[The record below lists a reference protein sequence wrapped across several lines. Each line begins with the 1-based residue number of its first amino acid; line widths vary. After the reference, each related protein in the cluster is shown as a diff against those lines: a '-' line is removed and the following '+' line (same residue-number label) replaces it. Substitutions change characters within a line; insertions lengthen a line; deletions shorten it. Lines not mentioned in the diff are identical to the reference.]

1 MNDPPSL
8 QSRVLGWNEGMDL
21 PTKTE
26 SIVLSSFFTPAS
38 IAVVGAADDPT
49 KLRGKLMKLA
59 LDSGY
64 AGPVHPV
71 HPKAGTI
78 QGRTAYASLEQVPD
92 GAELVLIATPGA
104 SVPGI
109 VAEAVAAGAKAA
121 VILSSGVDMAA
132 LEAAIGDSGLRYMGP
147 NTEGYFDIGG
157 VAGTFAAVV
166 EEALATERAA
176 SRPGRKISIVSQ
188 SGGLGFALFGRG
200 LAENLDFHSVITTGN
215 EGDLE
220 CLDFVDHLLDEGETG
235 VIMMFVEGLKA
246 PGRFVDAAAK
256 AADKGV
262 PIVIMKVG
270 RSEAGQR
277 AAVSH
282 TAHLTGADTAYDAVF
297 DRYGVIRVFDMEEML
312 AAGAALARFPQGRV
326 RRAAVVS
333 TSGGAGA
340 WAADLLGAV
349 GIDVPELSPA
359 LQAELMAFI
368 PEFGSAANPVDVTAQ
383 AVEAGGRPLV
393 QVLEK
398 LQHTEEVDAI
408 VVNMG
413 LHKPGRID
421 TLADLLGP
429 LYAQASKP
437 IAFHSHI
444 APHADNL
451 RALAGLGGQGFHSF
465 RGCAAGLS
473 AIDRHADFLAGW
485 QGSTTAA
492 AARAPVADA
501 AEAGVL
507 DEAATAGLLAQYDI
521 PVPPS
526 ALAGTAQEALAQAG
540 AMGFPVVLKIQS
552 PDIAHKTEAGG
563 VALNVGPDDVIEAF
577 ERVLANSRAHAPDA
591 RIEGVL
597 VQKMMPK
604 GHEFVIGVIRD
615 PDFGP
620 LVMLGAGGIYLEVL
634 KDVIFAPVPISPD
647 QARTLIG
654 RLKTAPIL
662 AGARGQAPGD
672 IDALARLVSRV
683 ADLAATEA
691 NVGQLDLNPVFV
703 YPAGSG
709 VVAVD
714 ALAVA
719 GQAVIPAAAH

>member
-1 MNDPPSL
+1 M
-8 QSRVLGWNEGMDL
+8 
-21 PTKTE
+21 
-26 SIVLSSFFTPAS
+26 LSSFFLPAS
-38 IAVVGAADDPT
+38 IAVVGAADDPA
-49 KLRGKLMKLA
+49 KLRGKLLKLA
-59 LDSGY
+59 LDSGF

-71 HPKAGTI
+71 HPKGGTI
-78 QGRTAYASLEQVPD
+78 QGRTAYASLAHIPG

-109 VAEAVAAGAKAA
+109 VAEAVAIGAKAA

-132 LEAAIGDSGLRYMGP
+132 LDAAIGDSGLRYMGP
-147 NTEGYFDIGG
+147 NTEGYFGIGG
-157 VAGTFAAVV
+157 VAATFAAVV
-166 EEALATERAA
+166 EEALAAPGEA

-200 LAENLDFHSVITTGN
+200 LADNLDFHAVVTTGN

-220 CLDFVDHLLDEGETG
+220 CLDVVDHLLDEGKSG
-235 VIMMFVEGLKA
+235 VIMMFLEGLKA
-246 PGRFVDAAAK
+246 PGRFMAVAAK
-256 AADKGV
+256 AADMRI
-262 PIVIMKVG
+262 PIVVMKVG

-282 TAHLTGADTAYDAVF
+282 TAHLAGADTAYDAVF

-312 AAGAALARFPQGRV
+312 AAGAALARFPHGAV

-349 GIDVPELSPA
+349 GIDVPELSDA

-368 PEFGSAANPVDVTAQ
+368 PAFGSAANPVDVTAQ

-393 QVLEK
+393 QVLER
-398 LQHTEEVDAI
+398 LQHSAEVDAI

-413 LHKPGRID
+413 LHKAGRID
-421 TLADLLGP
+421 TLADLLAP
-429 LYAQASKP
+429 LYAAASKP
-437 IAFHSHI
+437 ILFHSHI

-451 RALAGLGGQGFHSF
+451 RALADLGGQGFHSF
-465 RGCAAGLS
+465 RGCAAGL
-473 AIDRHADFLAGW
+473 AALDRHAAFLAGW
-485 QGSTTAA
+485 QGASSASTGAGTIAQ
-492 AARAPVADA
+492 RFP
-501 AEAGVL
+501 AGVL
-507 DEAATAGLLAQYDI
+507 DEAATTSLLASYDI
-521 PVPPS
+521 PVPPA
-526 ALAGTAQEALAQAG
+526 ALVTSAQEARARAG
-540 AMGFPVVLKIQS
+540 EMGFPVVLKIQS

-563 VALNVGPDDVIEAF
+563 VALNVGEPDIVEAF
-577 ERVLANSRAHAPDA
+577 DRVLTSSRAHVPDA

-597 VQKMMPK
+597 VQKMMSK

-620 LVMLGAGGIYLEVL
+620 LVMLGAGGIYLEVF
-634 KDVIFAPVPISPD
+634 KDVVFSPVPITPG
-647 QARTLIG
+647 QATALIG
-654 RLKTAPIL
+654 KLKTAPIL

-672 IDALARLVSRV
+672 ISALARLVSRV
-683 ADLAATEA
+683 ADLAAREA
-691 NVGQLDLNPVFV
+691 NIDQLDLNPVFV
-703 YPAGSG
+703 YPVGQG

-719 GQAVIPAAAH
+719 GQAAMLTDALEKELQP